1 MGIRLQVPGV
11 EFSVAK
17 SERKLMATMR
27 QRCDDFSQNSTSYES
42 SSRQVAMEN
51 TMAPAR
57 LKSPV

>member
-11 EFSVAK
+11 PFSVAK

-27 QRCDDFSQNSTSYES
+27 QP
-42 SSRQVAMEN
+42 AMN
-51 TMAPAR
+51 LPVVKWQWKKTMAPAR